1 MGRITVHIH
10 GPAKER
16 AYGEMVKIYGDRL
29 KSRGINLL
37 FHKSK
42 KSVDAYFTE
51 INKSGL
57 LFLLDE
63 SGVEHTSAEFSN
75 LVREWTVSDKDVNLA
90 IGPLPKFPC
99 TMWAGVHSRRE
110 VACAHPC
117 WPQKLV
123 IGWGPNTRATKF
135 LIWLVCGPKWH
146 CWVIGML

>member
-63 SGVEHTSAEFSN
+63 SGVEHTSTEFSN

-90 IGPLPKFPC
+90 IGP
-99 TMWAGVHSRRE
+99 VD
-110 VACAHPC
+110 
-117 WPQKLV
+117 
-123 IGWGPNTRATKF
+123 GWGEYKRTADLIALSKMTFPHELAAVMLVEQVYRATEIIKGTNYHR
-135 LIWLVCGPKWH
+135 V
-146 CWVIGML
+146 

>member
-16 AYGEMVKIYGDRL
+16 AYGEMMKIYGDRL

-51 INKSGL
+51 VNKSGL

-63 SGVEHTSAEFSN
+63 SGVEHTSTEFSN

-90 IGPLPKFPC
+90 IGP
-99 TMWAGVHSRRE
+99 VD
-110 VACAHPC
+110 
-117 WPQKLV
+117 
-123 IGWGPNTRATKF
+123 GWGEYKRTADLIALSKMTFPHELAAVMLVEQVYRATEIIKGTNYHR
-135 LIWLVCGPKWH
+135 V
-146 CWVIGML
+146 

>member
-16 AYGEMVKIYGDRL
+16 AYGEMVKIYADRL

-63 SGVEHTSAEFSN
+63 SGVEHTSTEFSN

-90 IGPLPKFPC
+90 IGP
-99 TMWAGVHSRRE
+99 VD
-110 VACAHPC
+110 
-117 WPQKLV
+117 
-123 IGWGPNTRATKF
+123 GWGEYKRTADLIALSKMTFPHELAAVMLVEQVYRATEIIKGTNYHR
-135 LIWLVCGPKWH
+135 V
-146 CWVIGML
+146 

>member
-42 KSVDAYFTE
+42 KSLDAYFTD

-63 SGVEHTSAEFSN
+63 SGVEHTSTEFSN

-90 IGPLPKFPC
+90 IGP
-99 TMWAGVHSRRE
+99 VD
-110 VACAHPC
+110 
-117 WPQKLV
+117 
-123 IGWGPNTRATKF
+123 GWGEYKRTADLIALSKMTFPHELAAVMLVEQVYRATEIIKGTNYHR
-135 LIWLVCGPKWH
+135 V
-146 CWVIGML
+146 

>member
-63 SGVEHTSAEFSN
+63 SGVEHTSTEFSN
-75 LVREWTVSDKDVNLA
+75 LVREWTVSDEDVNLA
-90 IGPLPKFPC
+90 IGP
-99 TMWAGVHSRRE
+99 VD
-110 VACAHPC
+110 
-117 WPQKLV
+117 
-123 IGWGPNTRATKF
+123 GWGEYKRTADLIALSKMTFPHELAAVMLVEQVYRATEIIKGTNYHR
-135 LIWLVCGPKWH
+135 V
-146 CWVIGML
+146 

>member
-16 AYGEMVKIYGDRL
+16 AYGEMMKIYGDRL

-90 IGPLPKFPC
+90 IGP
-99 TMWAGVHSRRE
+99 VD
-110 VACAHPC
+110 
-117 WPQKLV
+117 
-123 IGWGPNTRATKF
+123 GWGEYKRTADLIALSKMTFPHELAAVMLVEQVYRATEIIKGTNYHR
-135 LIWLVCGPKWH
+135 V
-146 CWVIGML
+146 

>member
-42 KSVDAYFTE
+42 KSVDAYFTD

-63 SGVEHTSAEFSN
+63 SGVEHTSTEFSN

-90 IGPLPKFPC
+90 IGP
-99 TMWAGVHSRRE
+99 VD
-110 VACAHPC
+110 
-117 WPQKLV
+117 
-123 IGWGPNTRATKF
+123 GWGEYKRTADLIALSKMTFPHELAAVMLVEQVYRATEIIKGTNYHR
-135 LIWLVCGPKWH
+135 V
-146 CWVIGML
+146 